1 MILEIRDSENLT
13 LKRRIPHVIPI
24 MCLSII
30 AAVAQYLV
38 QSRVYLR
45 ATDNFGLVHL
55 DFWILTRIDIA
66 YVSQSALH
74 QNLAGIN
81 IQIRFLSGTIL
92 WRIRRLLQSFL
103 AAIIFGWVSN
113 IIPRAKMLLR
123 RAVDLVVL
131 IDKLNVTVRFLDN
144 YDLVWVLLPA
154 IMDAL
159 VEGIEQNEEYGDG
172 ENRQDDQDEVH
183 RINLSRIG
191 PPAWLLRALAV
202 RYVIHTFLHL
212 NLIHYEISYL
222 N

>member
-1 MILEIRDSENLT
+1 
-13 LKRRIPHVIPI
+13 
-24 MCLSII
+24 
-30 AAVAQYLV
+30 
-38 QSRVYLR
+38 
-45 ATDNFGLVHL
+45 
-55 DFWILTRIDIA
+55 
-66 YVSQSALH
+66 
-74 QNLAGIN
+74 
-81 IQIRFLSGTIL
+81 
-92 WRIRRLLQSFL
+92 
-103 AAIIFGWVSN
+103 
-113 IIPRAKMLLR
+113 MLLR